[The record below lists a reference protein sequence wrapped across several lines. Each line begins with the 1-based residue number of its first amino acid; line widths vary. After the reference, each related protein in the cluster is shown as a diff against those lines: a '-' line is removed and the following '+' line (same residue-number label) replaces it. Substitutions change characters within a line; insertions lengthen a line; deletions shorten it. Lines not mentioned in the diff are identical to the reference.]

1 MNIKSFASQ
10 ICFYSGR
17 VFKFQMLATVDYTG
31 PIVNCM
37 MPDGKTSS
45 DAKCCCCFIRTQ
57 QKTVLDFRRAHS
69 TEQEGLR
76 SCHGVLL
83 CPPWP
88 RLGCF
93 SSFLVSS
100 LCVYACVCVCLRMC
114 LCIHIHV
121 YMYIRSC
128 TTCPCSLIWAVLTS
142 SKRPVLLSTDSSSN
156 DIIFQSSA
164 NVSPA
169 QRAAGKHPSCRPSFQ
184 YPSQAYRKCESL
196 VLRI

>member
-1 MNIKSFASQ
+1 MAGLHASTLFIINSLLEHLNRFWQDTSMNIKSFASQ

-31 PIVNCM
+31 SIVNRM

-69 TEQEGLR
+69 TEWEGLR

-88 RLGCF
+88 GLGCL
-93 SSFLVSS
+93 SSYLVSS
-100 LCVYACVCVCLRMC
+100 LCVCMCVSAHVCLYTYTYV
-114 LCIHIHV
+114 HV
-121 YMYIRSC
+121 YQVLFYHMPLQSDLG
-128 TTCPCSLIWAVLTS
+128 CSDL
-142 SKRPVLLSTDSSSN
+142 
-156 DIIFQSSA
+156 
-164 NVSPA
+164 
-169 QRAAGKHPSCRPSFQ
+169 
-184 YPSQAYRKCESL
+184 
-196 VLRI
+196 